1 MPPGSPSAL
10 LIQVL
15 ARGGVRHNT
24 TLAALVFLLL
34 GGWICLEA
42 SQLPFGGFRMPG
54 AGFFPLLLGVALCL
68 LSLLLLLTTLLGPAE
83 VASASPVR
91 AEVFYLMAAILAAA
105 WLFERLGFVSTMVL
119 FLGVILKVLGKL
131 GWTATVVLAL
141 VGSAAASVLFNRV
154 LLIGLPSGIL
164 PW

>member
-1 MPPGSPSAL
+1 MPLRSLSAPL
-10 LIQVL
+10 LRSMAHGG
-15 ARGGVRHNT
+15 ARRNT
-24 TLAALVFLLL
+24 VLAALIFFLL

-68 LSLLLLLTTLLGPAE
+68 LSLILLLTSLLGPAE
-83 VASASPVR
+83 TASASPAR

-105 WLFERLGFVSTMVL
+105 WLFERLGFLSTMAL

-131 GWTATVVLAL
+131 GWTATVVLAV